1 MPVTPV
7 SSTPKTSQPK
17 PPSKGSAVTRIL
29 LMGALALMALPV
41 MEKVLGW
48 DDSLPRGEEPV
59 GSVTPIPLRMQGGD
73 PYIRALMRTISAS
86 ESNDP
91 RPYSLIYGGDRFE
104 DFSQHP
110 DRCVPIVAGPN
121 LGDCTTAAGRYQ
133 FITSTWLEQAQNYH
147 PNPSGLWRWRG
158 YSFEPEYQD
167 EVVYAWL
174 SDPQAWGVDLAQLL
188 REGAIA
194 DVLYI
199 LSPTWT
205 SLGYGIETN
214 SMSDSLPSI
223 YEEMLREELAIAG
236 E

>member
-1 MPVTPV
+1 MTLIPPSPT
-7 SSTPKTSQPK
+7 SSPK
-17 PPSKGSAVTRIL
+17 PLPSKRSAVTRIL

-41 MEKVLGW
+41 VEKVMGW
-48 DDSLPRGEEPV
+48 DGSLPQSGEPV
-59 GSVTPIPLRMQGGD
+59 GSVTPIPLRMKGGD

-133 FITSTWLEQAQNYH
+133 FITSTWLEQAQTYH
-147 PNPSGLWRWRG
+147 PNPSGLWRWRS

-167 EVVYAWL
+167 AVVYAWL

-188 REGAIA
+188 RDGAIEE
-194 DVLYI
+194 VLYI

-214 SMSDSLPSI
+214 SMSASLPYI

-236 E
+236 N

>member
-1 MPVTPV
+1 MTLIPPPTAP
-7 SSTPKTSQPK
+7 PRPL
-17 PPSKGSAVTRIL
+17 PSKRSAVTRIL

-41 MEKVLGW
+41 VEKIMGW
-48 DDSLPRGEEPV
+48 DGSLPRGHEPV
-59 GSVTPIPLRMQGGD
+59 GSVSPIPLQMVGGD

-133 FITSTWLEQAQNYH
+133 FITSTWLEQARAYH
-147 PNPSGLWRWRG
+147 PNPSGLWRWRR

-167 EVVYAWL
+167 AVVYAWL

-188 REGAIA
+188 REGAIEE
-194 DVLYI
+194 VLYI

-214 SMSDSLPSI
+214 SMSAALPSI